1 MNSRPSE
8 HNQLL
13 QKIARILDYVTRMEG
28 TRPMRQMAQE
38 LNIARPTLYRLLDA
52 MVAEGLL
59 LRVEGRYHP
68 GPRVLHWAADALNRP
83 EVGRLARPALQRL
96 ADETGLTASVHV
108 RMGHCRV
115 CVERVEGAGI
125 VRPHVRIGESLP
137 LHVGASGKILLAWLP
152 QDARQEL
159 VALSCAAYPEHP
171 LNTPEAAFD
180 IIRQQGWALSLGE
193 RDEAL
198 ASLSAPVFGPRGDV
212 VAALSISGVRQ
223 RFRDDQVAQWR
234 TRVMEAAS
242 AVSAMLGGHAF
253 AAGGHPGPGAHSATP
268 EETAPTGPPPH
279 DEGHR
284 PDSEG

>member
-1 MNSRPSE
+1 MNPRPTE

-13 QKIARILDYVTRMEG
+13 QKIARILDYVTRVEG
-28 TRPMRQMAQE
+28 PRSMRQMAQE

-52 MVAEGLL
+52 MVAEGLV
-59 LRVEGRYHP
+59 LRVGGRYHP

-115 CVERVEGAGI
+115 CVERMEGAGI

-159 VALSCAAYPEHP
+159 VVQSCAAYPEHP

-223 RFRDDQVAQWR
+223 RFRDDQVTQWR
-234 TRVMEAAS
+234 TRVVEAA
-242 AVSAMLGGHAF
+242 AGISAMLGGNA
-253 AAGGHPGPGAHSATP
+253 
-268 EETAPTGPPPH
+268 APTGPRPH
-279 DEGHR
+279 AERHR
-284 PDSEG
+284 PDSES